1 MINLKGLLKF
11 LPTIGILFFIGIYFY
26 ASKLYPGG
34 SQIDVNSVGFD
45 WFNNHWCN
53 LMREY
58 GLNGAINPAKPIA
71 IVGITILCI
80 SMIIFFFQFA
90 NHFEKNRNWN
100 LSIKISG
107 TLGMLSAVF
116 IFTKYHDIMTTILS
130 ISGTVVIIGM
140 IRALHNNHQTFFK
153 TIGLFCILIVALN
166 NFFYYNQNLIKHSPV
181 IQKTAFI
188 VILSWTISLNY
199 LINKQNMLQQRV
211 KFIAS

>member
-45 WFNNHWCN
+45 WFNNHWCH
-53 LMREY
+53 LMREN

-80 SMIIFFFQFA
+80 SMIAFFFQFS

-116 IFTKYHDIMTTILS
+116 IFTKYHDIMKNILS
-130 ISGTVVIIGM
+130 ISGTVVI
-140 IRALHNNHQTFFK
+140 
-153 TIGLFCILIVALN
+153 IGLFCILIVALN
-166 NFFYYNQNLIKHSPV
+166 NFFYYNENLIKHSPL

-188 VILSWTISLNY
+188 VILSWTIGLNY
-199 LINKQNMLQQRV
+199 LINK
-211 KFIAS
+211 